1 VPDNG
6 EVGGRIYKANAAPVG
21 SPWMWTLAFGHH
33 EDSTTH
39 GDARGRSGGIRKS
52 RRRELRNFDLAWRPL
67 IAPTGRPPKFCRAGM
82 AKAPQLTGC
91 IKMFRVL
98 FLAAAAVAVAGC
110 ARSESAAEAAFR
122 ADDAKCKSYG
132 ADPGTEAYVDCRLAI
147 DMQKGNAE
155 AEAARQRART
165 RR

>member
-1 VPDNG
+1 
-6 EVGGRIYKANAAPVG
+6 
-21 SPWMWTLAFGHH
+21 
-33 EDSTTH
+33 
-39 GDARGRSGGIRKS
+39 
-52 RRRELRNFDLAWRPL
+52 
-67 IAPTGRPPKFCRAGM
+67 M

-91 IKMFRVL
+91 INMFRVL
-98 FLAAAAVAVAGC
+98 FLAAAAVVLAGC

-132 ADPGTEAYVDCRLAI
+132 ADQGTDAYVDCRLAI
-147 DMQKGNAE
+147 DMQKATAE